1 MTENKMLTFASFFM
15 FSLGALIPA
24 YLISRL
30 FIWLAEKFFARPHVI
45 AAHVLTLL
53 VSGAL
58 YSFFSGY
65 NMAFGL
71 SMYALPQFFWLAF
84 DFSRFCKDK
93 SLLPEQEKEKKEG
106 QDKTEVVAE

>member
-1 MTENKMLTFASFFM
+1 MLAFTSFFM

-24 YLISRL
+24 FLFSRL
-30 FIWLAEKFFARPHVI
+30 FIWLAKKFFGHPHVV

-53 VSGAL
+53 LSGAA

-65 NMAFGL
+65 NMAFGI
-71 SMYALPQFFWLAF
+71 SIYALPQFFWLAF

-93 SLLPEQEKEKKEG
+93 SLLPEGEKEEEKNADE
-106 QDKTEVVAE
+106 TTATAE